1 LVYRRTK
8 TNYIKKKLI
17 MKKILITRKL
27 LKPCEE
33 KASKIFEAKF
43 NVNDE
48 LYSQSKLIELSQ
60 GCDAI
65 LTSLTD
71 KMDEDTIN
79 KLPDTVK
86 AISNFAVG
94 FGNIDLEAAKKKNI
108 TVTNTPDVLTDATAE
123 IAMLLILGAA
133 RRASEGIEY
142 AKNSNWKWSA
152 DFLIGKQ
159 LTGARLGI
167 LGMGRIGRAV
177 ARLSKPFGMKIHYHN
192 RSKLSAE
199 HEAGA
204 TYHENVKSLFSVSDI
219 LAINCPATKET
230 VNIINKDTL
239 EYFPTG
245 AIITNSARGDMID
258 DDAMIDALNRKKIYA
273 VGLDVY
279 KGEPN
284 LNPGYLKHKN
294 AFILPHLGSATKET
308 RTAMGNLA
316 IDNIDEFF
324 KKGNCKNKVN

>member
-1 LVYRRTK
+1 
-8 TNYIKKKLI
+8 

-27 LKPCEE
+27 LKASEE
-33 KASKIFEAKF
+33 KALKIFDANINK
-43 NVNDE
+43 NDE

-65 LTSLTD
+65 LTSLTE

-79 KLPDTVK
+79 KLPDSVK
-86 AISNFAVG
+86 VISNFAVG
-94 FGNIDLEAAKKKNI
+94 FGNIDLEAAKKRGI
-108 TVTNTPDVLTDATAE
+108 AVTNTPDVLTDATAE

-167 LGMGRIGRAV
+167 LGMGRIGGAV
-177 ARLSKPFGMKIHYHN
+177 AKLSKPFGMEIHYHN
-192 RSKLSAE
+192 RSKLNPE
-199 HEAGA
+199 LEEGA
-204 TYHENVKSLFSVSDI
+204 IYHENIKSLFSVSDV

-230 VNIINKDTL
+230 VNIINKETL

-258 DDAMIDALNRKKIYA
+258 DEAMLVALDRKKIYA

-284 LNPGYLKHKN
+284 LNPGYLKHKS
-294 AFILPHLGSATKET
+294 AFILPHLGSSTKQT
-308 RTAMGNLA
+308 RTAMGDLA
-316 IDNIDEFF
+316 VDNIDEFF
-324 KKGNCKNKVN
+324 KIGNCKNRVN